1 MTIDLGKKVNIIL
14 VQEVVSEFQQLTL
27 TSVIDLPSSRK
38 LYIQLAEIRD
48 NILVCEDADYDAFV
62 NKGYWT
68 YGQIEEFVTDLY
80 APKN

>member
-1 MTIDLGKKVNIIL
+1 MTINLGKKVDIIL
-14 VQEVVSEFQQLTL
+14 VQEIKQEFEELTL
-27 TSVIDLPSSRK
+27 VSIIDIPASRK
-38 LYIQLAEIRD
+38 LYIQLAEIR
-48 NILVCEDADYDAFV
+48 NQILVCEDADYDAFV